1 MSRVP
6 ERVRDV
12 RYPMLRNGFPV
23 AGNNASLDDDRF
35 SFRGHVGIFQG
46 CNDFFESDLFVV
58 VGNGDQPLFSQ
69 FIGTDPPDI
78 FQDSPCPRFFPS
90 GIAAGNGQA
99 DDPFRG
105 PHRRQRGDRQEK
117 QGKQAAEK
125 TPDTHKLDLS
135 FFLWIRLPRNLSAFH
150 VKSQENF
157 IGKGLSVNLDT
168 PEADCPP
175 INIQEKRPAGG
186 YRLDSGGPFFYK
198 MENKMRNP

>member
-135 FFLWIRLPRNLSAFH
+135 FFFMDSTSAQLIGISRKKPGKFHREGSFRESRHTGSGLPADKYSGETSGGRLP
-150 VKSQENF
+150 
-157 IGKGLSVNLDT
+157 
-168 PEADCPP
+168 P
-175 INIQEKRPAGG
+175 
-186 YRLDSGGPFFYK
+186 
-198 MENKMRNP
+198 